1 MFISTDLHSLNH
13 CKEKNRFLQVDSINS
28 WILLFRRDRKVF
40 SWFSLV
46 RKKSSLKYRR
56 ILQKE
61 EMIQESDI
69 EKLVRFSN
77 GLSDAEEIR
86 YIYSLFTEKEDSD
99 ELMYVSIL
107 PSRSFDFQL

>member
-1 MFISTDLHSLNH
+1 
-13 CKEKNRFLQVDSINS
+13 
-28 WILLFRRDRKVF
+28 
-40 SWFSLV
+40 
-46 RKKSSLKYRR
+46 
-56 ILQKE
+56 
-61 EMIQESDI
+61 MIQQTDI